1 VSVRYSFAEK
11 RDSLG
16 VGETQAPLSV
26 EPTRFLEAEMAVKT
40 SKQNRRET
48 LAKGL
53 VLSVFLGVA
62 SLAQN
67 PSFHNAPASAKTEK
81 NPYHGQQTASGKS
94 AFQLRCASCHGPSGE
109 GSGNI
114 PSLAS
119 EKAQGAS
126 DGELFWYI
134 TKGDVNNGM
143 PSWESL
149 PEEQR
154 WQIVSY
160 LRVLGASK
168 PGSPRVRLSSD
179 EAVTVGINA
188 PPPEA
193 PFTDYRFE
201 KPGTTRKIT
210 LGDLPAPL
218 ATTSAGNSPQLVER
232 PEKAWPQV
240 PFGFEVELYASGL
253 DQPRLI
259 RTAPNGDFF
268 VAESKLGEIRVFR
281 GITAEGKPEQVA
293 TFATG
298 LKRPFGINFYPPGS
312 DPQWIYVGN
321 TDSVV
326 RFPYKSGDLK
336 ARGPAE
342 HIAEVPGG
350 DGHWTRDIQ
359 FTPDGKKM
367 LVSVGSASNINDPD
381 TTPEEKNRADVLEFN
396 PDGSAMRVYAYGIR
410 NCVGMAIQSKTRA
423 LWCSVNERDGL
434 GDDLV
439 PDYITHVQEGG
450 FYGWP
455 WWYMGKH
462 QDPRHEGK
470 HPELK
475 DKVITPD
482 VILHPH
488 NASLELTFYDGK
500 QFPAEYQGDI
510 FAAEH
515 GSWNRAVRVGYELIR
530 VPLDK
535 SGQATGEYE
544 DFMTGFVVDNGHVW
558 GRPVGVTVAPD
569 GSLLVTDDGSKS
581 IWRISYRRN

>member
-1 VSVRYSFAEK
+1 MS
-11 RDSLG
+11 G
-16 VGETQAPLSV
+16 VGTMLIRAAR
-26 EPTRFLEAEMAVKT
+26 TRFLEAQMAVKKNKRT
-40 SKQNRRET
+40 GRNRGAEC
-48 LAKGL
+48 LIL
-53 VLSVFLGVA
+53 FLLLSAG
-62 SLAQN
+62 SSAQN

-81 NPYHGQQTASGKS
+81 NPYQGQPTASGQS
-94 AFQLRCASCHGPSGE
+94 AFQLRCAACHGPTGE

-114 PSLAS
+114 PSLAG
-119 EKAQGAS
+119 EKTQGAS

-143 PSWESL
+143 PSWVSL

-154 WQIVSY
+154 WQIVNY

-179 EAVTVGINA
+179 EAVNVGINA
-188 PPPEA
+188 PPPKA

-201 KPGTTRKIT
+201 KPGTIRKIT

-240 PFGFEVELYASGL
+240 PSGFEVGLYATGL

-268 VAESKLGEIRVFR
+268 VAESKLGAIRVFR
-281 GITAEGKPEQVA
+281 GITVEGKPEQTA

-312 DPQWIYVGN
+312 NPEWIYVGN

-326 RFPYKSGDLK
+326 RFPYKNGDLK

-342 HIAEVPGG
+342 HLADVPGG
-350 DGHWTRDIQ
+350 NGHWTRDIQ

-367 LVSVGSASNINDPD
+367 FVSVGSASNINDPD
-381 TTPEEKNRADVLEFN
+381 TTPEEKNRADVLELN

-410 NCVGMAIQSKTRA
+410 NCVGLAIQSKTGA

-434 GDDLV
+434 GDNLV
-439 PDYITHVQEGG
+439 P
-450 FYGWP
+450 
-455 WWYMGKH
+455 
-462 QDPRHEGK
+462 
-470 HPELK
+470 
-475 DKVITPD
+475 
-482 VILHPH
+482 
-488 NASLELTFYDGK
+488 
-500 QFPAEYQGDI
+500 
-510 FAAEH
+510 
-515 GSWNRAVRVGYELIR
+515 
-530 VPLDK
+530 
-535 SGQATGEYE
+535 
-544 DFMTGFVVDNGHVW
+544 
-558 GRPVGVTVAPD
+558 
-569 GSLLVTDDGSKS
+569 
-581 IWRISYRRN
+581 

>member
-1 VSVRYSFAEK
+1 MVAKE
-11 RDSLG
+11 
-16 VGETQAPLSV
+16 
-26 EPTRFLEAEMAVKT
+26 
-40 SKQNRRET
+40 SKQTRRDK

-53 VLSVFLGVA
+53 VLSLLVGVA

-81 NPYHGQQTASGKS
+81 NPYQGQQTSSGQS
-94 AFQLRCASCHGPSGE
+94 VFQLRCAACHGPNGE

-134 TKGDVNNGM
+134 TRGDVNNGM

-149 PEEQR
+149 PEDQR
-154 WQIVSY
+154 WQIVNY

-168 PGSPRVRLSSD
+168 PGSPRVRLSSN
-179 EAVTVGINA
+179 EAVAVGMNA
-188 PPPEA
+188 LPPKA

-201 KPGTTRKIT
+201 KPGTIRKIT
-210 LGDLPAPL
+210 LEDLPAPL

-240 PFGFEVELYASGL
+240 PAGFKVELYATGL

-281 GITAEGKPEQVA
+281 GITAEGKPEQAA

-312 DPQWIYVGN
+312 DPHWIYIGN

-326 RFPYKSGDLK
+326 RFPYKNGDLK

-342 HIAEVPGG
+342 HIADVPGG
-350 DGHWTRDIQ
+350 NGHWTRDIQ
-359 FTPDGKKM
+359 FAPDGKKM
-367 LVSVGSASNINDPD
+367 FVSVGSASNINDPD

-396 PDGSAMRVYAYGIR
+396 SDGSGMHVYAYGIR
-410 NCVGMAIQSKTRA
+410 NCVGLAVQSNTGA
-423 LWCSVNERDGL
+423 LWCSVNERDGQTP
-434 GDDLV
+434 G
-439 PDYITHVQEGG
+439 PTSRRKTSRAEG
-450 FYGWP
+450 
-455 WWYMGKH
+455 
-462 QDPRHEGK
+462 
-470 HPELK
+470 
-475 DKVITPD
+475 
-482 VILHPH
+482 
-488 NASLELTFYDGK
+488 
-500 QFPAEYQGDI
+500 
-510 FAAEH
+510 
-515 GSWNRAVRVGYELIR
+515 
-530 VPLDK
+530 
-535 SGQATGEYE
+535 
-544 DFMTGFVVDNGHVW
+544 
-558 GRPVGVTVAPD
+558 
-569 GSLLVTDDGSKS
+569 
-581 IWRISYRRN
+581 